1 MVEPASTA
9 AAAAASG
16 LRQGQ
21 GHAPATSWGVGRGCS
36 IEREGARR
44 NSKRDRERR
53 RDTGAMR
60 FDSF

>member
-21 GHAPATSWGVGRGCS
+21 GHTPATSWGVGRGCS
-36 IEREGARR
+36 IERERGPGGTV
-44 NSKRDRERR
+44 KEIEKDGEIQEP
-53 RDTGAMR
+53 
-60 FDSF
+60 